1 MSGAFFDGLENI
13 VCDRNFLFKE
23 VVLFS
28 KFDDAIVMVIKY
40 FRIGLTETASDAT
53 IWN

>member
-1 MSGAFFDGLENI
+1 MSGAFFDSLENI

-28 KFDDAIVMVIKY
+28 KFDDAIVMVIK
-40 FRIGLTETASDAT
+40 
-53 IWN
+53 